1 MVYGRAMPDYSKI
14 HDLVS
19 HRIALEYDTGAKVV
33 GMLASCLP
41 ASGPVEFVV
50 IHNAKLIGSKGELVG
65 ERDELTLSPNAIA
78 GVSLD
83 EGPSGRDRRAR

>member
-1 MVYGRAMPDYSKI
+1 MPDYSKI

-19 HRIALEYDTGAKVV
+19 HRIALDYDTGARVT

-41 ASGPVEFVV
+41 ATGPVEFVV
-50 IHNAKLIGSKGELVG
+50 IHNVKLYGSKGQLVG

-78 GVSLD
+78 GIAVD
-83 EGPSGRDRRAR
+83 EGPSGRDIRPHAVR

>member
-1 MVYGRAMPDYSKI
+1 MVYGRPMPDYSKI

-19 HRIALEYDTGAKVV
+19 HRIALEYDTGARVV
-33 GMLASCLP
+33 GMLASCVP

-50 IHNAKLIGSKGELVG
+50 IHNAKLFGSKGQLVG

-78 GVSLD
+78 GVALD
-83 EGPSGRDRRAR
+83 EGPTGRDHR

>member
-1 MVYGRAMPDYSKI
+1 MVYGRPMPDYSKI

-19 HRIALEYDTGAKVV
+19 HRIALQYDTGARVV

-41 ASGPVEFVV
+41 AAGPVEFVV
-50 IHNAKLIGSKGELVG
+50 IHNAKLFGSKGQLVG

-78 GVSLD
+78 GVALD
-83 EGPSGRDRRAR
+83 EGPGGRDVR

>member
-1 MVYGRAMPDYSKI
+1 MGAAMPDYSKI

-50 IHNAKLIGSKGELVG
+50 IHNAKLIGSKGETVG
-65 ERDELTLSPNAIA
+65 ERDELTLSPNAISGIA
-78 GVSLD
+78 LD
-83 EGPSGRDRRAR
+83 EGPSGRDIRAR

>member
-1 MVYGRAMPDYSKI
+1 MPDYSKI

-19 HRIALEYDTGAKVV
+19 HRIALEYDTGAKVI

-50 IHNAKLIGSKGELVG
+50 IHNAKLYGSKGQLVA
-65 ERDELTLSPNAIA
+65 ERPELTLSPNAIA

-83 EGPSGRDRRAR
+83 EGPSGRDVRPHHGVR

>member
-1 MVYGRAMPDYSKI
+1 MPDYAKI

-19 HRIALEYDTGAKVV
+19 HRVALDYDTGARVV

-50 IHNAKLIGSKGELVG
+50 LHHAKLYGSKGQLVA
-65 ERDELTLSPNAIA
+65 EREEITLSPNAIA
-78 GVSLD
+78 GVARD
-83 EGPSGRDRRAR
+83 EGPSGRAR

>member
-1 MVYGRAMPDYSKI
+1 MPDYSKI

-19 HRIALEYDTGAKVV
+19 HRIALQYDTGARVV

-41 ASGPVEFVV
+41 AAGPVEFVV
-50 IHNAKLIGSKGELVG
+50 IHNAKLFGSKGQLVG

-78 GVSLD
+78 GVALD
-83 EGPSGRDRRAR
+83 